1 MCLSQ
6 PFSLH
11 CADEQHNTLPALLPT
26 ALSALLSVSPSPH
39 CQQSHTP
46 HITAMRDLAVTQQE
60 YPDFIHRCSQATIMI
75 MMSLAWHISCIYAG
89 QQPTKSL
96 ISNCKM
102 IFEYKILYCHTRA
115 QLGIQLDLNSYKS
128 PKLDQEVTLL
138 CTCWLPTYHTKEH
151 WTIFWSK
158 SK

>member
-75 MMSLAWHISCIYAG
+75 MISLACHISCIYAG

-115 QLGIQLDLNSYKS
+115 QLEIQLDLNSYKS
-128 PKLDQEVTLL
+128 LKLDQEVTL